1 MDSYTWL
8 AHSYD
13 RLTADVDYSRWAD
26 YLEWHF
32 GRQAV
37 PVRTVVELACG
48 TGSLTRI
55 LAERGYEMTA
65 VDLSADMLSFAA
77 QKCQDLPVLFL
88 CQDMSRLTLLEQA
101 DAVVCCLDSVNYV
114 TRPAALR
121 RAFQRVYRYLKPGGL
136 FLFDAKTPQALVEA
150 DGQVYLDE
158 TEEVYCVWRGEYHPK
173 RRICGYGIDLFCRR
187 ADGTWDREGEYH
199 EEYAYAPEEL
209 EAFLRDA
216 GFAWVKQYGDLKRR
230 APKAGE
236 MRIFFAAGKE
246 TKQSNG

>member
-1 MDSYTWL
+1 M
-8 AHSYD
+8 
-13 RLTADVDYSRWAD
+13 
-26 YLEWHF
+26 
-32 GRQAV
+32 
-37 PVRTVVELACG
+37 
-48 TGSLTRI
+48 
-55 LAERGYEMTA
+55 
-65 VDLSADMLSFAA
+65 
-77 QKCQDLPVLFL
+77 
-88 CQDMSRLTLLEQA
+88 
-101 DAVVCCLDSVNYV
+101 
-114 TRPAALR
+114 
-121 RAFQRVYRYLKPGGL
+121 
-136 FLFDAKTPQALVEA
+136 FLFDAKTPQALEEA

>member
-114 TRPAALR
+114 TRSPPP
-121 RAFQRVYRYLKPGGL
+121 F
-136 FLFDAKTPQALVEA
+136 
-150 DGQVYLDE
+150 
-158 TEEVYCVWRGEYHPK
+158 
-173 RRICGYGIDLFCRR
+173 
-187 ADGTWDREGEYH
+187 
-199 EEYAYAPEEL
+199 
-209 EAFLRDA
+209 A
-216 GFAWVKQYGDLKRR
+216 GPFSGFTA
-230 APKAGE
+230 
-236 MRIFFAAGKE
+236 I
-246 TKQSNG
+246 

>member
-136 FLFDAKTPQALVEA
+136 FLFDAKTPQALEEA

-158 TEEVYCVWRGEYHPK
+158 TEEVYCGGGSTIPSAESAGTASTCSAAERTGPGTGKASTMRNTPMPRKNWR
-173 RRICGYGIDLFCRR
+173 LFCGTR
-187 ADGTWDREGEYH
+187 ALPGLSSTE
-199 EEYAYAPEEL
+199 
-209 EAFLRDA
+209 
-216 GFAWVKQYGDLKRR
+216 
-230 APKAGE
+230 
-236 MRIFFAAGKE
+236 I
-246 TKQSNG
+246 

>member
-1 MDSYTWL
+1 MP
-8 AHSYD
+8 
-13 RLTADVDYSRWAD
+13 RR
-26 YLEWHF
+26 
-32 GRQAV
+32 
-37 PVRTVVELACG
+37 
-48 TGSLTRI
+48 
-55 LAERGYEMTA
+55 
-65 VDLSADMLSFAA
+65 
-77 QKCQDLPVLFL
+77 
-88 CQDMSRLTLLEQA
+88 
-101 DAVVCCLDSVNYV
+101 
-114 TRPAALR
+114 LR
-121 RAFQRVYRYLKPGGL
+121 RWRRRTARSIWMRRRKSTASGG
-136 FLFDAKTPQALVEA
+136 
-150 DGQVYLDE
+150 
-158 TEEVYCVWRGEYHPK
+158 GEYHPK